1 MFIKPIILCGGS
13 GTRLWPESRKKFPK
27 QFVKLFGE
35 KSLFDLTLNRL
46 KKIKNVI
53 DFTVITNEEYRFYV
67 RESLSK
73 YSIDGKCILE
83 PEGKNTTAAIYIAA
97 KFSKKNEDLL
107 ILPSDHF
114 IQRENNFINTINN
127 AHNRSN
133 KNNWVIFG
141 AKPNFPSTGYGYIK
155 LKKNNSQNNLNFNVE
170 KFEEKP
176 NIKKAQYFFENKFL
190 WNAGIFM
197 ATREVIV
204 NSIKK
209 FEPEIANKCD
219 DVFKNQI
226 QKKNSNDISFNKSL
240 FNKIPAI
247 SIDYAIMEK
256 VNNITC
262 YPLNC
267 GWNDVGSWDSLSN
280 LNVSNSKNNIIQVSS
295 QNNFIRTDKRII
307 ATIGIKDLLI
317 IDTNDATLIA
327 KKGQSE
333 NVKKIVN
340 SLKTKNIKEAFENNF
355 ELRPWGKFENLS
367 ETKECKVK
375 KITVFPYQR
384 LSKQFHKYRSEHWMI
399 IKGTGTVY
407 LNDKKIILKKG
418 NSIDIKKKSIHYIEN
433 NTEKNLI
440 FIEIQMGTYF
450 GEDDIFRLDDPYERS

>member
-141 AKPNFPSTGYGYIK
+141 AKPNFPSTGYGYI
-155 LKKNNSQNNLNFNVE
+155 VE
-170 KFEEKP
+170 KNYSQKNLSFKEK
-176 NIKKAQYFFENKFL
+176 NLKRNQIKKAKYFYESRISMECWNFYGNKRGYF
-190 WNAGIFM
+190 
-197 ATREVIV
+197 
-204 NSIKK
+204 K
-209 FEPEIANKCD
+209 FN
-219 DVFKNQI
+219 
-226 QKKNSNDISFNKSL
+226 
-240 FNKIPAI
+240 
-247 SIDYAIMEK
+247 
-256 VNNITC
+256 
-262 YPLNC
+262 
-267 GWNDVGSWDSLSN
+267 
-280 LNVSNSKNNIIQVSS
+280 
-295 QNNFIRTDKRII
+295 
-307 ATIGIKDLLI
+307 
-317 IDTNDATLIA
+317 
-327 KKGQSE
+327 
-333 NVKKIVN
+333 
-340 SLKTKNIKEAFENNF
+340 
-355 ELRPWGKFENLS
+355 
-367 ETKECKVK
+367 
-375 KITVFPYQR
+375 
-384 LSKQFHKYRSEHWMI
+384 
-399 IKGTGTVY
+399 
-407 LNDKKIILKKG
+407 
-418 NSIDIKKKSIHYIEN
+418 
-433 NTEKNLI
+433 
-440 FIEIQMGTYF
+440 
-450 GEDDIFRLDDPYERS
+450 

>member
-1 MFIKPIILCGGS
+1 MSIKPIILCGGS

-27 QFVKLFGE
+27 QFVKLFEE
-35 KSLFDLTLNRL
+35 KSLFDLTLKRL
-46 KKIKNVI
+46 KKIKNAVE
-53 DFTVITNEEYRFYV
+53 FTVVTNEEYRFYV
-67 RESLSK
+67 HESFK
-73 YSIDGKCILE
+73 QYSINGKCILE

-114 IQRENNFINTINN
+114 IKKENDFIKTIKIV
-127 AHNRSN
+127 HNRSD
-133 KNNWVIFG
+133 KHNWVVFG
-141 AKPNFPSTGYGYIK
+141 VKPNYPATSYGYIK
-155 LKKNNSQNNLNFNVE
+155 LKEKKSNINLCSKVE

-176 NIKKAQYFFENKFL
+176 NLKKAQKFFDNDFL

-197 ATREVIV
+197 ATKEVIL

-209 FEPEIANKCD
+209 FAPEIAKACD
-219 DVFKNQI
+219 DVIKEKVQKNNT
-226 QKKNSNDISFNKSL
+226 KDISFNKSL

-256 VNNITC
+256 VDNISC

-267 GWNDVGSWDSLSN
+267 GWNDVGSWDSISDLNISN
-280 LNVSNSKNNIIQVSS
+280 ARDKIIPLSS
-295 QNNFIRTDKRII
+295 QNNFIRTNKRII
-307 ATIGIKDLLI
+307 ATIGVKDLLI
-317 IDTNDATLIA
+317 VDTNDALLIA

-340 SLKTKNIKEAFENNF
+340 SLQSKNVKEAFENDF

-367 ETKECKVK
+367 ETNECKVK
-375 KITVFPYQR
+375 RITVFPNKR
-384 LSKQFHKYRSEHWMI
+384 LSKQFHKHRSEHWLI
-399 IKGTGTVY
+399 VKGIGTVY
-407 LNDKKIILKKG
+407 LNNKKIILKQG
-418 NSIDIKKKSIHYIEN
+418 NSIDIKKKSVHYIEN
-433 NTEKNLI
+433 NTSKNLI

-450 GEDDIFRLDDPYERS
+450 GEDDIIRLDDPYERS